1 MTRIFPLNVRFLS
14 LVPLLAALDRDMAD
28 RADARRDLGTDTV
41 AIDPVLAEHGRRLA
55 EEMRDDH

>member
-14 LVPLLAALDRDMAD
+14 LVPLLAQLERDI
-28 RADARRDLGTDTV
+28 ADARRDLGADVV

-55 EEMRDDH
+55 EEMRDGE